1 MTAITLNLL
10 AEEQIAERAEAR
22 DPFKMALAIG
32 IGLFTLAVVAG
43 MGVAYLADKQKAEA
57 DGLQTRL
64 DSLTATQPT
73 GTGGDT
79 KSLKSLADDI
89 LTINQGRQLYARH
102 LAMIK
107 DLIPDSVQ
115 LRRMS
120 FTLSLDPQASA
131 PAAPPVEGDNKRAQR
146 AAQQQTVEHLNLLLD
161 GTASSSRPEI
171 EVDQFIQTLRADA
184 SFSREV
190 KDVKLRSIARS
201 APARDATSPGL
212 PSVIFVIECQYKDS
226 K

>member
-10 AEEQIAERAEAR
+10 AEEQLAERAEAR
-22 DPFKMALAIG
+22 DPFKLALAIG
-32 IGLFTLAVVAG
+32 LGLFTLTAVAG
-43 MGVAYLADKQKAEA
+43 MAIARQADKQRADA
-57 DGLQTRL
+57 DGLQARL
-64 DSLTATQPT
+64 DSLETTQPN

-79 KSLKSLADDI
+79 KTLKSLADD
-89 LTINQGRQLYARH
+89 LLAINQGRQLYARH

-107 DLIPDSVQ
+107 DLIPDSIQ

-120 FTLSLDPQASA
+120 FALSLDPQTSA
-131 PAAPPVEGDNKRAQR
+131 PPPPVEGDNKKAQR
-146 AAQQQTVEHLNLLLD
+146 AAKPPTSEHLSLLLD
-161 GTASSSRPEI
+161 GTASNSRPEI
-171 EVDQFIQTLRADA
+171 EVDQFIQTLRTDV

-201 APARDATSPGL
+201 AGAGDSTAPGL